1 MMGLWWWWVLASRRL
16 SAMVFNEV
24 SLRFRV
30 VFMEEKREGGAHA
43 MHKLSL
49 FFFFPTTFHCFLLV
63 ESDWYVFRIK
73 SPKNIFFFFFFFL
86 AKQAVPI
93 DLKPTHCFWAQIL
106 ILSSA
111 CASCNTFEHE
121 FWAKCKI
128 SNFKIEYLWRYLKYH
143 SYLICTLKW
152 SDQYCN

>member
-1 MMGLWWWWVLASRRL
+1 MK
-16 SAMVFNEV
+16 
-24 SLRFRV
+24 FRWDLEW
-30 VFMEEKREGGAHA
+30 FSWKKKGRGELMPCTNYHF
-43 MHKLSL
+43 

-73 SPKNIFFFFFFFL
+73 SPKNIFFFFFFFFL

-106 ILSSA
+106 IFSSA

>member
-1 MMGLWWWWVLASRRL
+1 MK
-16 SAMVFNEV
+16 
-24 SLRFRV
+24 FRWDLEW
-30 VFMEEKREGGAHA
+30 FSWKKKGRGELMPCTNYHFFFFFFY
-43 MHKLSL
+43 HFSL
-49 FFFFPTTFHCFLLV
+49 FFIGRIWLICVQNQVPQEYLL
-63 ESDWYVFRIK
+63 
-73 SPKNIFFFFFFFL
+73 FFFFFL

-128 SNFKIEYLWRYLKYH
+128 SNFKIEYLWRCLKYH

>member
-49 FFFFPTTFHCFLLV
+49 FFFFYHFSLFFIGRIWLICVQNQVPQEYLL
-63 ESDWYVFRIK
+63 
-73 SPKNIFFFFFFFL
+73 FFFFFL